1 MGERLVAFF
10 FFFLSHQDRL
20 YALREGAPPSRG
32 VVGREGTIYA
42 LKIVKI
48 SRSSPLTPPPPSK
61 KNVLILHH
69 FDGLCVFAFQNC
81 FGIICVS
88 VL

>member
-1 MGERLVAFF
+1 MF
-10 FFFLSHQDRL
+10 FFFLFSLIRTRL

-48 SRSSPLTPPPPSK
+48 SRSAPLTPPPPSK
-61 KNVLILHH
+61 KNVLILYH
-69 FDGLCVFAFQNC
+69 FDELCVFAFQNC